1 MPAWKCW
8 FDLRLRFY
16 YSLVGLVFLLTLT
29 IGLYLIA
36 EVAKPSGPLIR
47 AAMQGIQRQPYSQY
61 INEGWFSGKGTAGF
75 VLLVSALSLATGG
88 ILAEKKT
95 DTLLLTLS
103 FPVRRWR
110 WIFVHAALVAGLT
123 LALSLIAT
131 FAVVLESYVIG
142 KPYPIESSLTGVT
155 IGLWL
160 GCFPWIGLGLLANS
174 CLHSG
179 MNSILIILA
188 INLILPRLSPNTFL
202 SLYHWTP
209 WCLSEHAFWRQ
220 SIPWGA
226 MLVSVAIGLIGILLS
241 VLRLARE
248 DI

>member
-8 FDLRLRFY
+8 FDLRSRFY
-16 YSLVGLVFLLTLT
+16 YSLVGLLFLLILT
-29 IGLYLIA
+29 MGLYLVA
-36 EVAKPSGPLIR
+36 EVAKPSGPLIK
-47 AAMQGIQRQPYSQY
+47 AAMQGIQRQPFSQY
-61 INEGWFSGKGTAGF
+61 INEGWFSGKGTAEF
-75 VLLVSALSLATGG
+75 VLLVSALSLTAGG

-110 WIFVHAALVAGLT
+110 WVFVHAAMVSGLT

-131 FAVVLESYVIG
+131 LAVVPGSYVIG
-142 KPYPIESSLTGVT
+142 KSYPLESSLAGLTL
-155 IGLWL
+155 GLWL
-160 GCFPWIGLGLLANS
+160 GCFPWVGLGLLVNGY
-174 CLHSG
+174 LHSG
-179 MNSILIILA
+179 LNSASIILA
-188 INLILPRLSPNTFL
+188 INLILPRLSPRTFL

-226 MLVSVAIGLIGILLS
+226 MLVSVTIGLIGILLS
-241 VLRLARE
+241 ALRFARE